1 MVVRQLRV
9 GMGGGTVWGDVEIC
23 TGEQLSGKGVPRRAR
38 GTVFRVVS
46 VLVGM
51 LFCGS
56 GLRLESV

>member
-1 MVVRQLRV
+1 
-9 GMGGGTVWGDVEIC
+9 MGGGAVWGDVEIC
-23 TGEQLSGKGVPRRAR
+23 AGEHLSGKGVSRRAR